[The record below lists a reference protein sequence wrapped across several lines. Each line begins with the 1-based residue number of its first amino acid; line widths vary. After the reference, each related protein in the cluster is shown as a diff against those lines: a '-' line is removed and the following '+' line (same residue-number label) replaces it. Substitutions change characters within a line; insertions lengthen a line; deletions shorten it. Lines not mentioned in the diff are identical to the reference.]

1 MIFRRGK
8 ASYLYNDRQILG
20 DRRGNRENAEP
31 SSRMT
36 PTTLGK
42 FPVPEGTSGKV
53 SRSYR
58 SFGKST
64 ESGRL
69 ELRRL
74 EHCIPVLA
82 IKFKLSEAT
91 SASASVASYS
101 GRRLVTPF
109 AMVRI
114 VHWLI
119 LHPDRN
125 YFLFLEGV
133 GNDLLTII
141 R

>member
-8 ASYLYNDRQILG
+8 ASYLYNNRQITQG
-20 DRRGNRENAEP
+20 SQRKPRDHKGNRENTEP

-36 PTTLGK
+36 PTTSGK

-53 SRSYR
+53 SRSHQR
-58 SFGKST
+58 FGKYT

-82 IKFKLSEAT
+82 IEFKLSEAT
-91 SASASVASYS
+91 LASTSVASYS
-101 GRRLVTPF
+101 VQRLVTPF
-109 AMVRI
+109 ATVRI
-114 VHWLI
+114 VQ
-119 LHPDRN
+119 
-125 YFLFLEGV
+125 
-133 GNDLLTII
+133 
-141 R
+141 

>member
-1 MIFRRGK
+1 MIFKRGK

-20 DRRGNRENAEP
+20 DHRGNRENTEP

-36 PTTLGK
+36 PTTSGK

-64 ESGRL
+64 ESGQL
-69 ELRRL
+69 EPRRL

-82 IKFKLSEAT
+82 IGLKLSEAT
-91 SASASVASYS
+91 SASASVALYS
-101 GRRLVTPF
+101 VWRLVTSF
-109 AMVRI
+109 ATVQI
-114 VHWLI
+114 VQ
-119 LHPDRN
+119 
-125 YFLFLEGV
+125 
-133 GNDLLTII
+133 
-141 R
+141 